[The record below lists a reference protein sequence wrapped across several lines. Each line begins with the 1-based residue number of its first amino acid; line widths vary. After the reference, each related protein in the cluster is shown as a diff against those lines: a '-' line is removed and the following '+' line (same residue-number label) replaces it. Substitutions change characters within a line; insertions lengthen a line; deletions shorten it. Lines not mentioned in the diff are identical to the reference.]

1 MNPTDLKLR
10 AQNKESG
17 RSMIDLLGALFL
29 MGVLSATSVLGI
41 HYIQKKKAL
50 NDFLLDLSSES
61 VYVSVQALNQR
72 PQLKTSVSRTRNGY
86 FLASDYKIPGHYDS
100 FVLTVAGVPAEV
112 CREILESRW
121 ELPKNVLINQEP
133 AVSVAQCDSNKGR
146 DLLEMQFEVSTAL
159 ESGFFDPS
167 KERCSQNTDCQ
178 SNCNGSC
185 SADGFCVY
193 VPCATGEM
201 CVALDDE
208 NKTKMCVTPEQVER
222 EKLSIWKILSTLVSV
237 LFES

>member
-1 MNPTDLKLR
+1 MDLKLCG
-10 AQNKESG
+10 QKNESG
-17 RSMIDLLGALFL
+17 RSMIELLGALFL
-29 MGVLSATSVLGI
+29 MGVLSIATVSGI
-41 HYIQKKKAL
+41 HYVSKKNAL
-50 NDFLLDLSSES
+50 NELLMDLSSES
-61 VYVSVQALNQR
+61 VYVSVQALNHR
-72 PQLKTSVSRTRNGY
+72 PDLKTSVSRTSAGY
-86 FLASDYKIPGHYDS
+86 FLATDYKTPGHYDS
-100 FVLTVAGVPAEV
+100 FVLTVAGVPEEV
-112 CREILESRW
+112 CQEVLESRW

-193 VPCATGEM
+193 LPCATGEM

-222 EKLSIWKILSTLVSV
+222 EKLSIWKILSAIVV
-237 LFES
+237 ALFE

>member
-1 MNPTDLKLR
+1 MDLKLCG
-10 AQNKESG
+10 QKNESG
-17 RSMIDLLGALFL
+17 RSMIELLGALFL
-29 MGVLSATSVLGI
+29 MGVLSIATVSGI
-41 HYIQKKKAL
+41 HYVSKKNAL
-50 NDFLLDLSSES
+50 NELLMDLSSES
-61 VYVSVQALNQR
+61 VYVSVQALNHR
-72 PQLKTSVSRTRNGY
+72 PDLKTSVSRTSAGY
-86 FLASDYKIPGHYDS
+86 FLATDYKTPGHYDS
-100 FVLTVAGVPAEV
+100 FVLTVAGVPEEV
-112 CREILESRW
+112 CQEVLESRW

-193 VPCATGEM
+193 LPCAH
-201 CVALDDE
+201 
-208 NKTKMCVTPEQVER
+208 R
-222 EKLSIWKILSTLVSV
+222 
-237 LFES
+237 